1 MRLTQLLLAIIMITA
16 SHTATA
22 QAISREQIK
31 AEKTFI
37 SHADEALEIMKQ
49 EALRMN
55 IKGVGLV
62 SYIPGN
68 ETQSWTSKM
77 IVAGATG
84 NEGYNFIAIAYSKA
98 SEMAET
104 LQNSGSKVRPVKV
117 GEFDY
122 IGGIIKKIDS
132 GYLISTFSGASGEDD
147 LAVANKAMDW
157 FITKFKQD

>member
-1 MRLTQLLLAIIMITA
+1 MKTIQLIVAIIIMTT
-16 SHTATA
+16 STNATA
-22 QAISREQIK
+22 QTLSKEQIK

-37 SHADEALEIMKQ
+37 AHADEALQMMKQ

-55 IKGVGLV
+55 IKGAGLV
-62 SYIPGN
+62 CFIPGDQ
-68 ETQSWTSKM
+68 TQSWISKM
-77 IVAGATG
+77 IIAGASG

-132 GYLISTFSGASGEDD
+132 GYLLSTFSGASGEDD
-147 LAVANKAMDW
+147 LAVSKKAMDW
-157 FITKFKQD
+157 ISTKFK

>member
-1 MRLTQLLLAIIMITA
+1 MKTIQLLLAIIMMIA
-16 SHTATA
+16 LNNAIA
-22 QAISREQIK
+22 QTMTKKQK
-31 AEKTFI
+31 DAEKIFI
-37 SHADEALEIMKQ
+37 NNADDVLQIMKQ

-62 SYIPGN
+62 CFIPGDQ
-68 ETQSWTSKM
+68 TQSWISKM
-77 IVAGATG
+77 IIAGATG

-132 GYLISTFSGASGEDD
+132 GYLLSTFSGASGEDD
-147 LAVANKAMDW
+147 LAVSQKGLDW
-157 FITKFKQD
+157 FITKFE

>member
-1 MRLTQLLLAIIMITA
+1 MTSSHNAKAQTTA
-16 SHTATA
+16 KN
-22 QAISREQIK
+22 QQK
-31 AEKTFI
+31 AEKIFI
-37 SHADEALEIMKQ
+37 NHADDALQIMKD

-68 ETQSWTSKM
+68 ETQSWISKM

-84 NEGYNFIAIAYSKA
+84 SEGYNFIAIAYSKA

-122 IGGIIKKIDS
+122 IGGMIQKVDS
-132 GYLISTFSGASGEDD
+132 GYLLATFSGASGEDD
-147 LAVANKAMDW
+147 LAVAKKALEW
-157 FITKFKQD
+157 FSTKFR

>member
-1 MRLTQLLLAIIMITA
+1 MKKIQLILAIIIMTTSTNA
-16 SHTATA
+16 AA
-22 QAISREQIK
+22 QTLSKEQIK
-31 AEKTFI
+31 AEKIFI
-37 SHADEALEIMKQ
+37 AHADEALQMMKQ

-55 IKGVGLV
+55 IKGAGLV
-62 SYIPGN
+62 CFIPGDQ
-68 ETQSWTSKM
+68 TLSWISKM
-77 IVAGATG
+77 IIAGASG

-132 GYLISTFSGASGEDD
+132 GYLLSTFSGASGEDD
-147 LAVANKAMDW
+147 LAVSQKGLDW
-157 FITKFKQD
+157 FIKKFE